1 MMWSGTGV
9 ARDMEEVTFVSSRT
23 GSRDTVVR
31 QEKILHIWVKSIID
45 SFHASLILA
54 LRGT

>member
-23 GSRDTVVR
+23 GSRDRVVR
-31 QEKILHIWVKSIID
+31 QEKILHIWVKSFID